1 MEGLVS
7 LMPVFSGSFRDTSR
21 TFEVCF
27 GGSRIIPDPETIR
40 YIYGI
45 CFLFFDLYRCG
56 GWLD

>member
-45 CFLFFDLYRCG
+45 CFLFF
-56 GWLD
+56 